1 MATLNLVS
9 LNPLLPICRAD
20 GVAGGFGRISP
31 ARVANLCN
39 KAPIARMAIVRIMNF
54 PNMPTPAFALDQL
67 ILADPAPV

>member
-9 LNPLLPICRAD
+9 LNPVLPICRAD

-54 PNMPTPAFALDQL
+54 PNMLTPAVALDQPS
-67 ILADPAPV
+67 LANPAPV